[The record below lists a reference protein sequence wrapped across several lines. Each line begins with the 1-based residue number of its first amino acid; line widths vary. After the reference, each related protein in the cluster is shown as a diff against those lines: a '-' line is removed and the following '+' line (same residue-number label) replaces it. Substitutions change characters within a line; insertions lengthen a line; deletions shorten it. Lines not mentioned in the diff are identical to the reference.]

1 MNLSIGSVHLAV
13 IYLITACSANTS
25 VEADTH
31 LSDTTSASPDEPKE
45 WFTVEAD
52 NLFHIDLPINMTEK
66 KDLNTD
72 ASLEY
77 AYMEKVADVVKE
89 HYVIVMT
96 DTKEEIESYNLSVDF
111 NAMSFSQAALESVV
125 EGYDTYEILT
135 SEPDVETINDMDCVI
150 YEIEAALGD
159 VKTYHILAVFEGEH
173 AFYQI
178 LTWTLSDQKQEFKEK
193 MLQIIHSF
201 TEITTLETTVS
212 EGL

>member
-1 MNLSIGSVHLAV
+1 MNLSIGSVYLAV

-96 DTKEEIESYNLSVDF
+96 DTKEEIESWVFDFICVNMRVINSKNL
-111 NAMSFSQAALESVV
+111 
-125 EGYDTYEILT
+125 
-135 SEPDVETINDMDCVI
+135 
-150 YEIEAALGD
+150 
-159 VKTYHILAVFEGEH
+159 
-173 AFYQI
+173 
-178 LTWTLSDQKQEFKEK
+178 
-193 MLQIIHSF
+193 
-201 TEITTLETTVS
+201 
-212 EGL
+212 